1 MTGAKPAEHATTK
14 EVLKATP
21 EETTGSKLP
30 EQLLDIVQQ
39 LDEISED
46 IKASKIGL
54 V

>member
-14 EVLKATP
+14 EVSP